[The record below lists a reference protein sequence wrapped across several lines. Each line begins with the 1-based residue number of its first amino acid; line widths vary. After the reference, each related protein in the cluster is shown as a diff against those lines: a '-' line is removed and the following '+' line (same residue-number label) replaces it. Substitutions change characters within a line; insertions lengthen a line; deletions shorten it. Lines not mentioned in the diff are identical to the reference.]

1 MSLSHL
7 ESTDTHTDTKT
18 IKLMSSTRLQD
29 TRSIYEDQLSFYS
42 INYYRMVTNSLKL
55 NLKSKYATVASA
67 SDRFFKDMFL
77 AESIKNE
84 YKLSV

>member
-1 MSLSHL
+1 
-7 ESTDTHTDTKT
+7 
-18 IKLMSSTRLQD
+18 
-29 TRSIYEDQLSFYS
+29 
-42 INYYRMVTNSLKL
+42 MVTNSLKL